1 MTNIKICGI
10 TNLEDALFAAKA
22 GADALGFNFFE
33 HSSRYITVDRAQF
46 IVGQLPAGVRKV
58 GVFVNADIEKVLG
71 IAQALPLDA
80 IQLHGDES
88 PDYVGELKEKIPQ
101 RVIKALRVSGS
112 FKPESVRNF
121 DLDTLIL
128 DTYSPAEYGG
138 TGETFDWDIARAVKE
153 LGIRVYLAGG
163 LSPDNVRAAIRAV
176 RPYGVDACSC
186 LERAKG
192 LKDNIKIK
200 AFIQAVKGV
209 Q

>member
-33 HSSRYITVDRAQF
+33 HSSRYIPVDRAQF
-46 IVGQLPAGVRKV
+46 IMGQLPAGVRKV
-58 GVFVNADIEKVLG
+58 GVFVNADIEKVLS

-88 PDYVGELKEKIPQ
+88 PDYVSELKEKVPQ
-101 RVIKALRVSGS
+101 RIIKALRVSGN
-112 FKPESVRNF
+112 FNPESVLNY
-121 DLDTLIL
+121 DLDTVLL

-138 TGETFDWDIARAVKE
+138 TGETFDWDIARRVMD

-163 LSPDNVRAAIRAV
+163 LSPDNVSAAIQAAM
-176 RPYGVDACSC
+176 PYGVDVCSC
-186 LERAKG
+186 LEREKG
-192 LKDNIKIK
+192 LKDNIKVK
-200 AFIQAVKGV
+200 AFIKAAKGV
-209 Q
+209 